1 MSFANQ
7 LVLAFAVFAAA
18 TLTMFG
24 IAPLVQDVVQILNAN
39 IVASTA
45 VGLPIL
51 TTASLLVALF
61 ALQR

>member
-24 IAPLVQDVVQILNAN
+24 FAPLVQDVVQILNAN
-39 IVASTA
+39 IVASAA

-61 ALQR
+61 ALQH